1 MGTEHVMIRQLL
13 QPMVLLRRLI
23 SIQINS
29 WKAAVSAIIVK
40 DSAICMD
47 TGKDMTDTGMVATDV
62 KVLGYLKRV
71 QQMTPFL
78 IFKNFYSRISVNP
91 DILINQARN

>member
-13 QPMVLLRRLI
+13 PPTVRLKRLI

-29 WKAAVSAIIVK
+29 WKAVVSAIIVK

-62 KVLGYLKRV
+62 KLLGYLKRV
-71 QQMTPFL
+71 QQMTHFVIFRNFFPGSLLIL
-78 IFKNFYSRISVNP
+78 IFS
-91 DILINQARN
+91 